1 MPKVKLS
8 DYDQQTQDIEFCF
21 RKAMV
26 GRYKQ
31 KDLAK
36 KLRISQPMLSKRLA
50 DIDNVK
56 LGDLREMGK
65 YLGIEIIIRGKT
77 DEH

>member
-1 MPKVKLS
+1 MPKIKKP
-8 DYDQQTQDIEFCF
+8 DYDQSTEEMTLCF
-21 RKAMV
+21 KKAMI

-65 YLGIEIIIRGKT
+65 YLGIEIIIKGR
-77 DEH
+77 EQ

>member
-1 MPKVKLS
+1 MPKIKKS
-8 DYDQQTQDIEFCF
+8 DYDQATEDMKLCF
-21 RKAMV
+21 KKAMV
-26 GRYKQ
+26 GRYRQ

-65 YLGIEIIIRGKT
+65 YLGVEIIIRGKT

>member
-1 MPKVKLS
+1 MPKIKKT
-8 DYDQQTQDIEFCF
+8 DYDQSTEEMTLCF
-21 RKAMV
+21 KKAMV
-26 GRYKQ
+26 GRYRQ

-56 LGDLREMGK
+56 LGDLREMGE
-65 YLGIEIIIRGKT
+65 YLGVEIIIRGK
-77 DEH
+77 EE